1 MSGRDVKLAC
11 VRCGAEIAGDSPWT
25 GCPVCAA
32 DRVTANV
39 LPTGS
44 PPTGVL
50 HPQPG
55 QPGIFAWRDLL
66 PIAPDA
72 EPVSL
77 HEGNT
82 PLLPTPSLVDGL
94 PHLWVKDET
103 RNPTWSYKDR
113 LAAVAITDAR
123 HRGADTVALA
133 TTGNHGAATAAY
145 AAAAG
150 LRCVALTLTS
160 VPDTMKVLMQSY
172 GAHVVALDRPADRW
186 ALLRQAVH
194 AWGWVPVSGFV
205 DPPIGSNPFGVDG
218 YKTIA
223 YEVVQDLG
231 RAPDA
236 VILPAAYGDGL
247 VGIHRGFVDLLD
259 MGVIDRLPRMV
270 AVDPFGAY
278 AAAMAVGGKDPVRV
292 EIPGPTTAFS
302 VATPIATHQG
312 LAALRDSGGT
322 AVGPF
327 DDATIMAAQRSVAG
341 RTGLYLEAS
350 SCLTI
355 AAAEQLRSRGTLA
368 PDDVVVAIATSTGLK
383 DVGSSAERLPDVPL
397 VPPVLDALAEALAQ
411 R

>member
-1 MSGRDVKLAC
+1 MSGHDDKLAC
-11 VRCGAEIAGDSPWT
+11 VRCAAEVSGEAPWT

-32 DRVTANV
+32 DGVTANV
-39 LPTGS
+39 LPATS
-44 PPTGVL
+44 LSTGVL
-50 HPQPG
+50 HPRHD
-55 QPGIFAWRDLL
+55 QPGIFVWRDML
-66 PIAPDA
+66 PVAVDA

-77 HEGNT
+77 HEGTT
-82 PLLPTPSLVDGL
+82 PLLPVPSLVEGL
-94 PHLWVKDET
+94 PNLWMKDET

-113 LAAVAITDAR
+113 LAAVALTDAR

-133 TTGNHGAATAAY
+133 TTGNHGAAAAAY

-172 GAHVVALDRPADRW
+172 GADVVALDRPADRW

-236 VILPAAYGDGL
+236 VIVPAAYGDGL
-247 VGIHRGFVDLLD
+247 VGIHRGFADLLT
-259 MGVIDRLPRMV
+259 MGAIDRLPRMV

-278 AAAMAVGGKDPVRV
+278 AAAMAAGGSDPVRV
-292 EIPGPTTAFS
+292 AVPGPTTAFS

-322 AVGPF
+322 AMGPF
-327 DDATIMAAQRSVAG
+327 DDDTIMGAQRSVAA

-355 AAAEQLRSRGTLA
+355 TAAEQLRVCGVLS
-368 PDDVVVAIATSTGLK
+368 PDDVVVAVATSTGLK
-383 DVGSSAERLPDVPL
+383 DIGSSAARLPDVPL
-397 VPPVLDALAEALAQ
+397 VPPVLDALAEALGQ